1 VKELGAAIAFAC
13 GLGYVDPG
21 YAPTPEVAAF
31 LDKKIDSLSCRD
43 LAGLPSQP
51 PNFTQKLY
59 RYMTMSVAV
68 VWRIAG
74 VSWMNLSLLFGVLY
88 GLSALAI
95 YGLFRLALGWPL
107 AFAGS
112 AMMISSPLQ
121 LRYLPQLRDYAKAP
135 FMLTLMLI
143 LGLLVVRPFTARRTL
158 LLAAAFGAVMGIGLG
173 FRNDLLINLLP
184 FFVALMFF
192 LPVPLGTHLRTK
204 LAAAALCLAL
214 FVVCAWPIVG
224 AYRGGSNTGHVAL
237 LGLMSHFDEPLGV
250 TASVYDWGA
259 PYDDG
264 YAIDIVRSFAD
275 RVRHRT
281 VSAMSSDYE
290 LTALEY
296 LFLIGRHWPADL
308 LIRAFASVLRV
319 VELPFQ
325 VRSYATVVPQA
336 INGAL
341 AALYTIREA
350 VLSRASGI
358 GSAMTA
364 IAVLGVASS
373 NVRVAIW
380 LLGCLLYFA
389 GYPALQFD
397 ARHFFFLEFIPWLA
411 LAMVFD
417 VALAM
422 LAAIRSA
429 GISRALKTAAPQMRR
444 AAAFGVAATLIIG
457 GTAATL
463 RAYQQQQVT
472 ALLNAYL
479 AAPTES
485 LTVSRARIGE
495 HGILLQPKE
504 LGSLQA
510 SKRGDYLVVD
520 VARRSCP
527 RRLVPVTFRY
537 EVSTGYIDLSQR
549 VYVPVP
555 EADAPYRLYIPLYQS
570 AGQRFAGVEVIES
583 DEGCVAGIRR
593 VTRLD
598 STPVLLNLT
607 LPPDWPRTNLYQTL
621 TDWERPTAAS
631 RARMYTWPPD
641 LPVADIGGA
650 IEPVSSP
657 VVARADIVRD
667 LGDGAWAVDGY
678 APQQYSYLVQFSDAP
693 VAAGAYLVVR
703 GELEEGG
710 FTVGLLQRD
719 HWSGSINVTQPGIF
733 EAVLRTPTSDRYA
746 LVVANCLDTSWWQ
759 RGWRYRLRSW
769 LGRGKVGPNRFR
781 IATVGW
787 IQPARHSQ

>member
-21 YAPTPEVAAF
+21 YESTPAVAAF
-31 LDKKIDSLSCRD
+31 LDKKIDTLSCRD
-43 LAGLPSQP
+43 LAGVPTQP

-59 RYMTMSVAV
+59 RYMTMSTAL

-74 VSWMNLSLLFGVLY
+74 VSWTNLSVLFGVLY
-88 GLSALAI
+88 GLSALAV
-95 YGLFRLALGWPL
+95 YGLFRLAVGWPL
-107 AFAGS
+107 ALAGA
-112 AMMISSPLQ
+112 AMMITSPLQ

-135 FMLTLMLI
+135 FMLTLMLV
-143 LGLLVVRPFTARRTL
+143 LGLLVLRPFTVRRTF
-158 LLAAAFGAVMGIGLG
+158 LLAAAFGVVMGVGLG

-184 FFVALMFF
+184 FFVTLTFF
-192 LPVPLGTHLRTK
+192 LPVPFLSHVRTK

-264 YAIDIVRSFAD
+264 YAIDIVSSFAD

-281 VSAMSSDYE
+281 VTAMSSDYE

-296 LFLIGRHWPADL
+296 LLLVGRHWPADL

-325 VRSYATVVPQA
+325 VRNYAVAVPHA
-336 INGAL
+336 IDGVL
-341 AALYTIREA
+341 AVLYTIREA
-350 VLSRASGI
+350 VLSRVSGI
-358 GSAMTA
+358 GTA
-364 IAVLGVASS
+364 TTVIALLGVASS
-373 NVRVAIW
+373 NVRLAIW

-411 LAMVFD
+411 LAMVFND
-417 VALAM
+417 ALAM
-422 LAAIRSA
+422 LATIRND
-429 GISRALKTAAPQMRR
+429 GISGALKTAVPQMPR
-444 AAAFGVAATLIIG
+444 AAVFGVAATLIIG
-457 GTAATL
+457 GTGATL
-463 RAYQQQQVT
+463 RAYQQQHVT
-472 ALLNAYL
+472 ALLNTYL
-479 AAPTES
+479 AAPTER

-495 HGILLQPKE
+495 QEILLKPKE
-504 LGSLQA
+504 LGSSQA
-510 SKRGDYLVVD
+510 SQSGDYLVVD
-520 VARRSCP
+520 IARRGCA
-527 RRLVPVTFRY
+527 RLLVPVTFRY
-537 EVSTGYIDLSQR
+537 DVATGYIDLSQR

-555 EADAPYRLYIPLYQS
+555 DGDAPYRLYVPVYQS
-570 AGQRFAGVEVIES
+570 AGQRFVGLEVIEA
-583 DEGCVAGIRR
+583 DEGCVADIRR

-598 STPVLLNLT
+598 STPLLLNLT
-607 LPPDWPRTNLYQTL
+607 LPPDWPRMKLYQTL
-621 TDWERPTAAS
+621 TDWERPS
-631 RARMYTWPPD
+631 EPSQARIYTWPPD
-641 LPVADIGGA
+641 LPVNEIGGA
-650 IEPVSSP
+650 VVPVSGAL
-657 VVARADIVRD
+657 VTRAGIVRD

-678 APQQYSYLVQFSDAP
+678 APQQYSYLLQFSDTP
-693 VAAGAYLVVR
+693 VTAGAYLIVR

-719 HWSGSINVTQPGIF
+719 RWLGSINVTRPGIF
-733 EAVLRTPTSDRYA
+733 EAVLRTPTSGRYA
-746 LVVANCLDTSWWQ
+746 LVVANCLDTNWWQ
-759 RGWRYRLRSW
+759 RGWRYRLRTTVG
-769 LGRGKVGPNRFR
+769 LGKVGPNRFR
-781 IATVGW
+781 ITAGW
-787 IQPARHSQ
+787 TRPADHPR